1 MAEVI
6 LFIGLIFFGAHLFT
20 AIFEKTKIP
29 DVLLLIIMGIIGG
42 PILNIVSVE
51 DFGKVGSILSS
62 LALIIILFESGVTLN
77 IQSIRQALASTLV
90 MALLFFGVSVAVISL
105 IGISL
110 LQLTPMQGV
119 LLGAIVGG
127 TSSAV
132 VIPMVKGLNMTSKT
146 ETSLILES
154 AITDVL
160 CIVLVFGLLEAAANP
175 DVQVSVSDL
184 TIKILSSFFFAFL
197 IGLLGSVIWLLVLN
211 SVRQFP
217 NTILSTFAF
226 VFILYGIAE
235 LLKVSGAITALAFGF
250 FLTNYVK
257 FDTLFKL
264 NRFHKRKLALI
275 TDVEKSIYAELV
287 FIFKIF
293 FFLFLGISIKFA
305 DFWVAFYAAVIT
317 LGVYFVRLVFSR
329 LLVGRATLRKEA
341 SIISIM
347 TPKGLAAA
355 VLAGMP
361 LAYGVQNG
369 ELIQNTT
376 FLVVLYS
383 IVLTAVLVFL
393 IEKDMIGGIYRVV
406 FSTYP
411 SEVPAVS
418 VSPPPTP
425 AQLVEGTEDTEINS
439 EANVPE
445 DIPNLNQGGESPS
458 KEESPF
464 QK

>member
-1 MAEVI
+1 MAEVV

-77 IQSIRQALASTLV
+77 IQSLRQALASTLV
-90 MALLFFGVSVAVISL
+90 LSLMFFGVSVAVIAL
-105 IGISL
+105 IGVSL
-110 LQLTPMQGV
+110 LQLTPIQGV
-119 LLGAIVGG
+119 LLGGILGG

-132 VIPMVKGLNMTSKT
+132 VIPMVKGLSITSKT
-146 ETSLILES
+146 ETTLVLES
-154 AITDVL
+154 AISDVL

-175 DVQVSVSDL
+175 DVEISIAALSL
-184 TIKILSSFFFAFL
+184 KILASFFFAFL
-197 IGLLGSVIWLLVLN
+197 IGLFGSVIWLLVLN

-226 VFILYGIAE
+226 VFILFGIAE
-235 LLKVSGAITALAFGF
+235 LLEVSGAITALAFGF

-257 FDTLFKL
+257 FDILFKL

-275 TDVEKSIYAELV
+275 TDVERSIYAELV

-305 DFWVAFYAAVIT
+305 DFWVALYAAVIT
-317 LGVYFVRLVFSR
+317 AAVYIARLVFSR

-355 VLAGMP
+355 VLAGLP

-393 IEKDMIGGIYRVV
+393 IEKDIVSGLYRVI
-406 FSTYP
+406 FSTYATELP
-411 SEVPAVS
+411 QVS
-418 VSPPPTP
+418 TP
-425 AQLVEGTEDTEINS
+425 LPGQKAELTTGEGENNPGTESYSSSEPPVQLSEDGEIS
-439 EANVPE
+439 
-445 DIPNLNQGGESPS
+445 D
-458 KEESPF
+458 